1 MFTVH
6 SGIME
11 RRKFL
16 NSLCLG
22 TTAIS
27 SLNFTNVFSSFLED
41 FPYKLSLAQFSLF
54 RLEMM
59 RNNDMILGA
68 EKIADDSMIAMED
81 DDNGFRGRKNA
92 ILGEWIWKKTHLRTV

>member
-1 MFTVH
+1 MTNDFRVH
-6 SGIME
+6 WIACRG
-11 RRKFL
+11 RNK
-16 NSLCLG
+16 
-22 TTAIS
+22 
-27 SLNFTNVFSSFLED
+27 
-41 FPYKLSLAQFSLF
+41 

-59 RNNDMILGA
+59 RNDDMILGA